1 MRASDRLQAIPP
13 GCRVVS
19 DYVHV
24 DSIRKALPDKTL
36 GIGDVE
42 AKYRHRLEILPAQ
55 PWPGPFGQWNEAGDV
70 FTVDDGHHDF
80 AAAFLLGTEH
90 VLVSWIEAP

>member
-1 MRASDRLQAIPP
+1 
-13 GCRVVS
+13 
-19 DYVHV
+19 VHV
-24 DSIRKALPDKTL
+24 EKIRKALPEKTL

-55 PWPGPFGQWNEAGDV
+55 PWPGPFGEWRDDFFV
-70 FTVDDGHHDF
+70 VDDGHHDF

-90 VLVSWIEAP
+90 VLVSWLEAPR